1 MGTGSKPEWLERVEG
16 ELLKLQRPYVC
27 IVLEGTRA
35 MQLGNMRRPD
45 QIDLL
50 RHVVKGLVGEEL
62 AGLPD
67 PGEVGG

>member
-1 MGTGSKPEWLERVEG
+1 MSQKPEWIETVER
-16 ELLKLQRPYVC
+16 ELLKLERPYVC
-27 IVLEGTRA
+27 IVLDGTRA

-50 RHVVKGLVGEEL
+50 RHVVKGLVGEQA

-67 PGEVGG
+67 PGKAIG